1 MADTP
6 DFSKI
11 WGSNGNVTYKFTDD
25 NYLTGWSFVG
35 DTPPARGMFDKF
47 FMGTDTKLKYLYDS
61 LNAKIDK
68 TYTVD
73 DTKAPTSN
81 TAQLLATLS
90 ELAHMIK
97 TADGTSDW
105 KTAPATNLATLATLV
120 SNLASGSDV
129 TWDGKKFTNSK
140 LGITGLM
147 DTNGYISFGP
157 NFGGLI
163 IQWGI
168 SDVIKIGDDNYKVT
182 QQYPLAVS
190 TYLCGQATIFAG
202 TDVFDTN
209 DWHGARVA
217 SILNATT
224 TGITLIIDTLGIDNR
239 TNRRVGYVILAKAI

>member
-47 FMGTDTKLKYLYDS
+47 FMGTDTKLKYLYDR
-61 LNAKIDK
+61 LNAEIDK

-81 TAQLLATLS
+81 TEQLLATLS

-97 TADGTSDW
+97 TAGGTSDW
-105 KTAPATNLATLATLV
+105 KTTPATNLATVATLV

-147 DTNGYISFGP
+147 DTNGYIAFGP

-163 IQWGI
+163 IQWGLLDNDTTRKFNFPI
-168 SDVIKIGDDNYKVT
+168 SINPTKTVVSVDAFYASTQLIELNSAYVSWRCYQDKFDMPISNQISVRIIVI
-182 QQYPLAVS
+182 S
-190 TYLCGQATIFAG
+190 F
-202 TDVFDTN
+202 
-209 DWHGARVA
+209 
-217 SILNATT
+217 
-224 TGITLIIDTLGIDNR
+224 
-239 TNRRVGYVILAKAI
+239 

>member
-47 FMGTDTKLKYLYDS
+47 FMGTDTKLKYLYDR
-61 LNAKIDK
+61 LNAEIDK

-81 TAQLLATLS
+81 TEQLLATLS

-97 TADGTSDW
+97 TAGGTSDW
-105 KTAPATNLATLATLV
+105 KATPATNLATVATLV

-147 DTNGYISFGP
+147 DTNGYIAFGP
-157 NFGGLI
+157 NLGGLI
-163 IQWGI
+163 IQWI
-168 SDVIKIGDDNYKVT
+168 SAPDE
-182 QQYPLAVS
+182 
-190 TYLCGQATIFAG
+190 
-202 TDVFDTN
+202 
-209 DWHGARVA
+209 
-217 SILNATT
+217 TT
-224 TGITLIIDTLGIDNR
+224 SF
-239 TNRRVGYVILAKAI
+239 VGYLPISFTNKCLACSANDVGSACIPLGVQASTSNYTVYQPSANLTYMQAIFIGY

>member
-47 FMGTDTKLKYLYDS
+47 FMGTDTKLKYLYDR
-61 LNAKIDK
+61 LNAGIDK

-81 TAQLLATLS
+81 TEQLLATLS

-97 TADGTSDW
+97 TAGGTSDW
-105 KTAPATNLATLATLV
+105 KTTPETNLATVATLV

-147 DTNGYISFGP
+147 DTNGYIAFGP

-163 IQWGI
+163 IQWINTRVPAVALI
-168 SDVIKIGDDNYKVT
+168 SLPIAAGNEIYSLLTTIKTT
-182 QQYPLAVS
+182 QQID
-190 TYLCGQATIFAG
+190 G
-202 TDVFDTN
+202 N
-209 DWHGARVA
+209 VA
-217 SILNATT
+217 IYAIAKNLSSVQ
-224 TGITLIIDTLGIDNR
+224 ITLDWYTTSPGPMDVML
-239 TNRRVGYVILAKAI
+239 VAICR

>member
-11 WGSNGNVTYKFTDD
+11 WGSNGNVTYNFTDD

-61 LNAKIDK
+61 LNAEIDK

-81 TAQLLATLS
+81 TAQLLATMS

-105 KTAPATNLATLATLV
+105 KTAPETNLATLATLA

-163 IQWGI
+163 IQWGYINNAPNGTQVMLPI
-168 SDVIKIGDDNYKVT
+168 SGTPIYVGLTDIDNTGHPLSYGVT
-182 QQYPLAVS
+182 NITQKSFLVYAS
-190 TYLCGQATIFAG
+190 RNTG
-202 TDVFDTN
+202 DTN
-209 DWHGARVA
+209 VWGHYIAVC
-217 SILNATT
+217 
-224 TGITLIIDTLGIDNR
+224 
-239 TNRRVGYVILAKAI
+239 Y

>member
-47 FMGTDTKLKYLYDS
+47 FMGTDTKLKYLYDR
-61 LNAKIDK
+61 LNAGIDK

-81 TAQLLATLS
+81 TEQLLATLS

-97 TADGTSDW
+97 TAGGTSDW
-105 KTAPATNLATLATLV
+105 KTTPATNLATVATLV

-147 DTNGYISFGP
+147 DTNGYIAFGP

-163 IQWGI
+163 IQWGMCSGTSASQDQWFQAFPLSVSKCFSVSLTRCGGDNSAYIVRLVSVVNNGFYWTDAYYQNGAHGSGDPNLWI
-168 SDVIKIGDDNYKVT
+168 SIC
-182 QQYPLAVS
+182 Q
-190 TYLCGQATIFAG
+190 
-202 TDVFDTN
+202 
-209 DWHGARVA
+209 
-217 SILNATT
+217 
-224 TGITLIIDTLGIDNR
+224 
-239 TNRRVGYVILAKAI
+239 

>member
-47 FMGTDTKLKYLYDS
+47 FMGTDTKLKYLYDR
-61 LNAKIDK
+61 LNAEIDK

-81 TAQLLATLS
+81 TEQLLATLS

-97 TADGTSDW
+97 TAGGTSDW
-105 KTAPATNLATLATLV
+105 KATPATNLATVATLV

-147 DTNGYISFGP
+147 DTNGYIAFGP

-163 IQWGI
+163 IQWVSHTIYADNKDYSFTFPIAFNEYYSGAARCDAREAPLRTAVTGLTTY
-168 SDVIKIGDDNYKVT
+168 SFCSNGLGNVITCNAIFIGK
-182 QQYPLAVS
+182 
-190 TYLCGQATIFAG
+190 
-202 TDVFDTN
+202 
-209 DWHGARVA
+209 
-217 SILNATT
+217 
-224 TGITLIIDTLGIDNR
+224 
-239 TNRRVGYVILAKAI
+239 

>member
-47 FMGTDTKLKYLYDS
+47 FMGTDTKLKYLYDR
-61 LNAKIDK
+61 LNAGIDK

-81 TAQLLATLS
+81 TEQLLAILS

-97 TADGTSDW
+97 TAGGTSDW
-105 KTAPATNLATLATLV
+105 KTTPATNLATVATLV

-147 DTNGYISFGP
+147 DTNGYVSFGP

-163 IQWGI
+163 IQWVYDTQNSDKLKGRYTINIPI
-168 SDVIKIGDDNYKVT
+168 SMNFLGCATSSTGDD
-182 QQYPLAVS
+182 S
-190 TYLCGQATIFAG
+190 TNIVDWSTTSITVKTFQSHM
-202 TDVFDTN
+202 TDTTHQVRRPF
-209 DWHGARVA
+209 HA
-217 SILNATT
+217 ILIGKN
-224 TGITLIIDTLGIDNR
+224 
-239 TNRRVGYVILAKAI
+239 

>member
-47 FMGTDTKLKYLYDS
+47 FMGTDTKLKYLYDR
-61 LNAKIDK
+61 LNAEIDK

-81 TAQLLATLS
+81 TEQLLATLS

-97 TADGTSDW
+97 TAGGTSDW
-105 KTAPATNLATLATLV
+105 KTTPATNLATVATLV

-163 IQWGI
+163 IQWINTRVLATALI
-168 SDVIKIGDDNYKVT
+168 SLPIAAGNEIYSLLTTIKTTLQIDGNV
-182 QQYPLAVS
+182 A
-190 TYLCGQATIFAG
+190 TYAIAENLSSVQ
-202 TDVFDTN
+202 
-209 DWHGARVA
+209 
-217 SILNATT
+217 
-224 TGITLIIDTLGIDNR
+224 ITLDWNSTSPGPMDVML
-239 TNRRVGYVILAKAI
+239 VAICR

>member
-11 WGSNGNVTYKFTDD
+11 WGSNGNVTYNFTDD

-61 LNAKIDK
+61 LNAEIDK

-81 TAQLLATLS
+81 TAQLLATMS

-105 KTAPATNLATLATLV
+105 KTAPATNLATVATLV

-129 TWDGKKFTNSK
+129 TWSGKKFTNSK

-147 DTNGYISFGP
+147 DTNGYVSFGP

-163 IQWGI
+163 IQWGTIQLKNGKGTI
-168 SDVIKIGDDNYKVT
+168 SLPISAEILFYTLQHYGLTPQYYGCNGDSIVGSLKGDDS
-182 QQYPLAVS
+182 ARWIA
-190 TYLCGQATIFAG
+190 LC
-202 TDVFDTN
+202 
-209 DWHGARVA
+209 
-217 SILNATT
+217 
-224 TGITLIIDTLGIDNR
+224 
-239 TNRRVGYVILAKAI
+239 K

>member
-47 FMGTDTKLKYLYDS
+47 FMGTDTKLKYLYDR
-61 LNAKIDK
+61 LNAEIDK

-81 TAQLLATLS
+81 TEQLLATLS

-97 TADGTSDW
+97 TAGGTSDW
-105 KTAPATNLATLATLV
+105 KTTPATNLATVATLV

-147 DTNGYISFGP
+147 DTNGYIAFGP

-163 IQWGI
+163 IQWG
-168 SDVIKIGDDNYKVT
+168 VIPSMKNGPITEICPLNFDEALFSVAEIVSNKVNPGINGIANAPAIYT
-182 QQYPLAVS
+182 YPQSPSNITV
-190 TYLCGQATIFAG
+190 
-202 TDVFDTN
+202 VFDVYN
-209 DWHGARVA
+209 ESEVQVKIQANW
-217 SILNATT
+217 L
-224 TGITLIIDTLGIDNR
+224 LICR
-239 TNRRVGYVILAKAI
+239 

>member
-11 WGSNGNVTYKFTDD
+11 WGSNGNVTYNFTDD

-61 LNAKIDK
+61 LNAEIDK

-105 KTAPATNLATLATLV
+105 KTAPATNLATVATLV

-129 TWDGKKFTNSK
+129 TWSGKKFTNSK

-147 DTNGYISFGP
+147 DANGYVSFGP

-163 IQWGI
+163 IQWGMSNTDINIIFPIPFTLTPALSATHKGAYRPTNIIINNI
-168 SDVIKIGDDNYKVT
+168 STTSVYFLNSSDNTNVEVRWIAIGV
-182 QQYPLAVS
+182 
-190 TYLCGQATIFAG
+190 
-202 TDVFDTN
+202 
-209 DWHGARVA
+209 
-217 SILNATT
+217 
-224 TGITLIIDTLGIDNR
+224 
-239 TNRRVGYVILAKAI
+239 

>member
-47 FMGTDTKLKYLYDS
+47 FMGTDTKLKYLYDR
-61 LNAKIDK
+61 LNAGIDK

-81 TAQLLATLS
+81 TEQLLATLS

-97 TADGTSDW
+97 TAGGTSDW
-105 KTAPATNLATLATLV
+105 KTTPATNLATVATLV

-129 TWDGKKFTNSK
+129 TWSGKKFTNSK

-147 DTNGYISFGP
+147 DTNGYVSFGP

-163 IQWGI
+163 IQWGTITCPSVSANVVSRGSASLPI
-168 SDVIKIGDDNYKVT
+168 SLSTAVLASLSEIVDGGTEQNWEVFHWSSGDLTTIKTIAIASVSMTNPKIRWLVIGK
-182 QQYPLAVS
+182 
-190 TYLCGQATIFAG
+190 
-202 TDVFDTN
+202 
-209 DWHGARVA
+209 
-217 SILNATT
+217 
-224 TGITLIIDTLGIDNR
+224 
-239 TNRRVGYVILAKAI
+239 

>member
-61 LNAKIDK
+61 LNAEIDK

-163 IQWGI
+163 IQWVYDTVR
-168 SDVIKIGDDNYKVT
+168 SDTNVRNYNIALPLSMSAVYTAAVGSTGDDLTNVDAVNKNSITVHT
-182 QQYPLAVS
+182 AMSLSPLPEKRVRRHA
-190 TYLCGQATIFAG
+190 YFIII
-202 TDVFDTN
+202 
-209 DWHGARVA
+209 GA
-217 SILNATT
+217 L
-224 TGITLIIDTLGIDNR
+224 
-239 TNRRVGYVILAKAI
+239 

>member
-47 FMGTDTKLKYLYDS
+47 FMGTDTKLKYLYDR
-61 LNAKIDK
+61 LNAEIDK

-81 TAQLLATLS
+81 TEQLLATLS

-97 TADGTSDW
+97 TAGGTSDW
-105 KTAPATNLATLATLV
+105 KTTPATNLATVATLV

-147 DTNGYISFGP
+147 DTNGYIAFGP

-163 IQWGI
+163 IQWATENKKLGNDEGTYVRLPI
-168 SDVIKIGDDNYKVT
+168 AFPTKYITALLSDTYGRLSNSSAMANQTEGAKVIAVTINSVQIINYWSGGLDSTVTVLAIGY
-182 QQYPLAVS
+182 
-190 TYLCGQATIFAG
+190 
-202 TDVFDTN
+202 
-209 DWHGARVA
+209 
-217 SILNATT
+217 
-224 TGITLIIDTLGIDNR
+224 
-239 TNRRVGYVILAKAI
+239 

>member
-11 WGSNGNVTYKFTDD
+11 WGSNGNVTYNFTDD

-61 LNAKIDK
+61 LNAEIDK

-81 TAQLLATLS
+81 TEQLLATLS

-97 TADGTSDW
+97 TAGGTSDW
-105 KTAPATNLATLATLV
+105 KTTPATNLATVATLV

-129 TWDGKKFTNSK
+129 TWSGKKFTNSK

-147 DTNGYISFGP
+147 DTNGYVSFGP

-163 IQWGI
+163 IQWGKSPATDASGECQIALPI
-168 SDVIKIGDDNYKVT
+168 SANTILSMACLDGGIDGAIWGTKHTDPLTLVVRNYD
-182 QQYPLAVS
+182 
-190 TYLCGQATIFAG
+190 G
-202 TDVFDTN
+202 VF
-209 DWHGARVA
+209 
-217 SILNATT
+217 T
-224 TGITLIIDTLGIDNR
+224 TGWSCFYIILT
-239 TNRRVGYVILAKAI
+239 K

>member
-47 FMGTDTKLKYLYDS
+47 FMGTDTKLKYLYDR
-61 LNAKIDK
+61 LNAEIDK

-81 TAQLLATLS
+81 TEQLLATLS

-97 TADGTSDW
+97 TAGGTSDW
-105 KTAPATNLATLATLV
+105 KTTPATNLATVATLV

-147 DTNGYISFGP
+147 DTNGYIAFGP

-163 IQWGI
+163 IQWGTT
-168 SDVIKIGDDNYKVT
+168 DCNKYFTLPLK
-182 QQYPLAVS
+182 YPDRYIMVATFLTMSSNITNELAVKIDSRS
-190 TYLCGQATIFAG
+190 TARINCSLNEQVTSPQAVWI
-202 TDVFDTN
+202 
-209 DWHGARVA
+209 
-217 SILNATT
+217 SI
-224 TGITLIIDTLGIDNR
+224 G
-239 TNRRVGYVILAKAI
+239 V

>member
-11 WGSNGNVTYKFTDD
+11 WGSNGNVTYNFTDD

-61 LNAKIDK
+61 LNAEIDK

-81 TAQLLATLS
+81 TEQLLATLS

-97 TADGTSDW
+97 TAGGTSDW
-105 KTAPATNLATLATLV
+105 KTTPATNLATVATLV

-129 TWDGKKFTNSK
+129 TWSGKKFTNSK

-147 DTNGYISFGP
+147 DTNGYIAFGP

-163 IQWGI
+163 IQWGSI
-168 SDVIKIGDDNYKVT
+168 IT
-182 QQYPLAVS
+182 QGQIWTRFTYPLAMTNHFVVVGSGSEDSRKINNLTS
-190 TYLCGQATIFAG
+190 TYVEIFSEMASGQTEG
-202 TDVFDTN
+202 TF
-209 DWHGARVA
+209 
-217 SILNATT
+217 
-224 TGITLIIDTLGIDNR
+224 LIIIG
-239 TNRRVGYVILAKAI
+239 V

>member
-11 WGSNGNVTYKFTDD
+11 WGSNGNVTYNFTDD

-61 LNAKIDK
+61 LNAEIDK

-81 TAQLLATLS
+81 TEQLLATLS

-97 TADGTSDW
+97 TAGGTSDW
-105 KTAPATNLATLATLV
+105 KTTPATNLATVATLV

-147 DTNGYISFGP
+147 DTNGYIAFGP

-163 IQWGI
+163 IQWGLNKM
-168 SDVIKIGDDNYKVT
+168 SYSEERSVT
-182 QQYPLAVS
+182 FPIAFHAEPSVTVVS
-190 TYLCGQATIFAG
+190 SGSLFLLYYAEKEKFAG
-202 TDVFDTN
+202 KHT
-209 DWHGARVA
+209 A
-217 SILNATT
+217 ATT
-224 TGITLIIDTLGIDNR
+224 SPYIHWIAI
-239 TNRRVGYVILAKAI
+239 GY

>member
-47 FMGTDTKLKYLYDS
+47 FMGTDTKLKYLYDR
-61 LNAKIDK
+61 LNAEIDK

-81 TAQLLATLS
+81 TEQLLATLS

-97 TADGTSDW
+97 TAGGTSDW
-105 KTAPATNLATLATLV
+105 KTTPATNLATVATLV

-147 DTNGYISFGP
+147 DTNGYIAFGP

-163 IQWGI
+163 IQWGT
-168 SDVIKIGDDNYKVT
+168 VT
-182 QQYPLAVS
+182 CGTSSARTGAIATATFPLAFS
-190 TYLCGQATIFAG
+190 SGC
-202 TDVFDTN
+202 
-209 DWHGARVA
+209 
-217 SILNATT
+217 
-224 TGITLIIDTLGIDNR
+224 
-239 TNRRVGYVILAKAI
+239 YVISSNLVDGETQNENWDGVTTWADRVTLTTMRIVATARFAMYGPLVSYIAIGA

>member
-11 WGSNGNVTYKFTDD
+11 WGSNGSVTYKFTDD

-35 DTPPARGMFDKF
+35 DIPPARGMFDKF
-47 FMGTDTKLKYLYDS
+47 FMGTDIKLKYLYDR

-81 TAQLLATLS
+81 TEQLLATLS

-97 TADGTSDW
+97 TAGGTSDW
-105 KTAPATNLATLATLV
+105 KTTPATNLATVATLV

-147 DTNGYISFGP
+147 DTNGYIAFGP

-163 IQWGI
+163 IQWGKYNAHATASSYSLPI
-168 SDVIKIGDDNYKVT
+168 SMNKAFVALTSWENGEGDHNNKPIPACYKLSANTISLITVAGDAVAHVAVIGSV
-182 QQYPLAVS
+182 
-190 TYLCGQATIFAG
+190 
-202 TDVFDTN
+202 
-209 DWHGARVA
+209 
-217 SILNATT
+217 
-224 TGITLIIDTLGIDNR
+224 
-239 TNRRVGYVILAKAI
+239 